1 LTFLKIFDI
10 IFIEKL
16 ERRFKMDN
24 RFEELMSTLNSFYYD
39 IEDVKEM
46 PVRPY
51 YGAFPV
57 YEDGYIFDENKSV
70 KWNREKVI
78 IENKKYENEC
88 KRLREE
94 KEKSFS
100 KLMNRI
106 AERLYDEI
114 ANVWEY
120 EYKDGSEIKIELP
133 EIKLA
138 VVYSFNPDFTIDEII
153 EHIISY
159 LNFLADHHRMYK
171 VYERSPF

>member
-1 LTFLKIFDI
+1 M
-10 IFIEKL
+10 E
-16 ERRFKMDN
+16 N

-39 IEDVKEM
+39 IENIKEM
-46 PVRPY
+46 PVRPNPNV
-51 YGAFPV
+51 FPI
-57 YEDGYIFDENKSV
+57 YEDGYVFDEDKSC

-78 IENKKYENEC
+78 IENTKYENEC

-94 KEKSFS
+94 KKKSFS
-100 KLMNRI
+100 KLMDKI

-114 ANVWEY
+114 TDVWQYEY
-120 EYKDGSEIKIELP
+120 ENGSRIKIDLP

-159 LNFLADHHRMYK
+159 LNFLADHHRMYEIQ
-171 VYERSPF
+171 ERSFKND